1 MRLLRLKLR
10 DFLIFK
16 EVDLDLSKVKLVSI
30 VGQHDE
36 DNRRSNGS
44 GKTAFVESI
53 RYALFDESRGK
64 SKSGIIREGAKRSLV
79 ELDFEINGSLVSVIR
94 SRDAD
99 GTSAA
104 KLTIDGKSSGDKVKV
119 VNDELAR
126 LVGVDSALFDLIYFF
141 KQNDQ
146 FGFAEASAGERKEIL
161 AKLFRMDQLARCHKM
176 ASENHRTSRDSANR
190 LQGGYDAAKSR
201 LQSLPTYQEVADRKS
216 ALQGDLANF
225 EAELQEEVKLA
236 EDLDKSMAEF
246 AAESKQWRD
255 NIEKSLSKIGAV
267 RQAVKAVTE
276 NRTRKLLERQNYK
289 MKVTVGT
296 AELSKLNQKV
306 LPPDV
311 VTSDLRSE
319 ISVLSKRI
327 GSMDSMIK
335 TNQKIIADSTSSK
348 RFESMVGKECSQCR
362 QIVDESHVQH
372 IVDGAMAD
380 AREAASRIESMKLE
394 VQQYESDI
402 KSKGDA
408 IVMQEEKDA
417 TIRRI
422 DSVSKEVRAAQT
434 FLDSLEKDIADLDQ
448 QLIKVNAEYDE
459 VLKATDESKR
469 KEVHDT
475 INEKMGEF
483 ETLKATSSDRIYSLR
498 SNVKN
503 RETNIVLAEQDRL
516 SREAAEK
523 NLEETGTKYE
533 SARKD
538 ERVYDILTGVFGKN
552 GIQALVIENAIGAIE
567 AFANDILQQMHT
579 RFTIALKTQKQ
590 LKSGEDR
597 ESLDIAVY
605 DNGQERAFEQYSGG
619 EKTLVNLALRL
630 ALSRVISSLHGVTV
644 KSLFLDEI
652 LGSLDAVNREEVV
665 KVIGFLSRSFEFVAV
680 ISHTQEIL
688 SLVDAGIVI
697 KRHADHSTVS
707 LTHA

>member
-79 ELDFEINGSLVSVIR
+79 ELDFEINGSVVSVIR
-94 SRDAD
+94 SRDLD

-126 LVGVDSALFDLIYFF
+126 LIGVDAALFDLIYFF

-216 ALQGDLANF
+216 ALQSHLTVLTVKLRN
-225 EAELQEEVKLA
+225 ELKLA

-255 NIEKSLSKIGAV
+255 NLEKSLSKISTV
-267 RQAVKAVTE
+267 RHAVTTVTD
-276 NRTRKLLERQNYK
+276 NRNRKLGEKKNYQL
-289 MKVTVGT
+289 KVTVGT
-296 AELSKLNQKV
+296 SELNKLNQKV

-311 VTSDLRSE
+311 DVKALQSE
-319 ISVLSKRI
+319 LSVLLTGI
-327 GSMDSMIK
+327 GSLGSMIQ
-335 TNQKIIADSTSSK
+335 TNQKIVADSTSAT
-348 RFESMVGKECSQCR
+348 RFQMMVGKECSQCR

-372 IVDGAMAD
+372 IVDGAMSD
-380 AREAASRIESMKLE
+380 AREAAARIESMKLATKQHE
-394 VQQYESDI
+394 DDV
-402 KSKGDA
+402 KSKRDA

-417 TIRRI
+417 TIRKI
-422 DSVSKEVRAAQT
+422 DSLSKEVKSAQA
-434 FLDSLEKDIADLDQ
+434 FLDSLDKDIAALDE
-448 QLIKVNAEYDE
+448 QLAKATAEYDE

-469 KEVHDT
+469 KETQDT
-475 INEKMGEF
+475 VNARMDEF
-483 ETLKATSSDRIYSLR
+483 KTLKSAFNDSIESLR
-498 SNVKN
+498 VNIKSD
-503 RETNIVLAEQDRL
+503 ETSFVLAEQDRL

-605 DNGQERAFEQYSGG
+605 DNGQERPFEQYSGG
-619 EKTLVNLALRL
+619 EKTLVNLAIRL

-697 KRHADHSTVS
+697 RRHTDHSTAS